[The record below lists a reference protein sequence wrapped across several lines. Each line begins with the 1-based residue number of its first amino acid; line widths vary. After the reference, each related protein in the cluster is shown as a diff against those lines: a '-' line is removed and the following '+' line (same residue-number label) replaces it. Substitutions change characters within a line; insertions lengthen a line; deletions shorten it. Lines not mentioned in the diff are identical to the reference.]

1 MIKTIGITG
10 GAGSGK
16 SEVLKIMAEEFGA
29 HIIMSDEVSRHLCEP
44 GEKSYIKIVQTFG
57 RQVLDANELIDRAR
71 LAEVIFAHADKRE
84 QLNAITHPDVKDA
97 ILEEISQVRAEG
109 KVSCIAVEAALLL
122 ECGYKAI
129 LDEMWFVYTNAST
142 RRERM
147 KTTRGYSDEKIDHI
161 LKSQL
166 SDEAFMKGCDRVIDN
181 NGSLENIRK
190 QLAKIFSE

>member
-29 HIIMSDEVSRHLCEP
+29 HIIMSDEVSRHLCDP
-44 GEKSYIKIVQTFG
+44 GEKSYVKIVQTFG
-57 RQVLDANELIDRAR
+57 KEVLDADGRINRKQ
-71 LAEVIFAHADKRE
+71 LADVIFADAAKRE

-97 ILEEISQVRAEG
+97 ILEEIAQVRAEG
-109 KVSCIAVEAALLL
+109 KASCIAVEAALLL
-122 ECGYKAI
+122 EGGYKTL
-129 LDEMWFVYTNAST
+129 LDEMWFVYTAAAT
-142 RRERM
+142 RRKRM

-166 SDEAFMKGCDRVIDN
+166 SDDEFIRGCDRVIDN
-181 NGSLENIRK
+181 NGTLDHIRS
-190 QLAKIFSE
+190 QLAEIFSV